1 MSESLNALKSTIL
14 SMWRKLTDSAN
25 GKNILIYLLC
35 VCTAAVFWL
44 FLSLDTEVQRDI
56 DVPIALDNVPDSVII
71 IGNIPPVVNVSVQS
85 KASQLLKFSWGKPSV
100 MKLNYHEY
108 LKRDHVLSISRQK
121 LDARLRDYFGQG
133 VRIVSFR
140 PDSVKIYHTSEPGK
154 RVAVR
159 LDADIQPK
167 LQYTMGDIT
176 LSMDSVMVYS
186 TTGIPSDFRSV
197 ATERIVKSGLTDTT
211 SFEVKIKAVPG
222 MRIIPDHIT
231 VTVPVEPLISKRRNI
246 SIEVI
251 NQPADIKTITF
262 PSTVE
267 ATYLVPMSAFNT
279 DYQIKAYLD
288 YQQIDRK
295 SSYARIK
302 LSAIPGVYRNVTLSA
317 DSVEY
322 VIEKR
327 L

>member
-1 MSESLNALKSTIL
+1 
-14 SMWRKLTDSAN
+14 
-25 GKNILIYLLC
+25 
-35 VCTAAVFWL
+35 
-44 FLSLDTEVQRDI
+44 
-56 DVPIALDNVPDSVII
+56 
-71 IGNIPPVVNVSVQS
+71 
-85 KASQLLKFSWGKPSV
+85 
-100 MKLNYHEY
+100 
-108 LKRDHVLSISRQK
+108 
-121 LDARLRDYFGQG
+121 
-133 VRIVSFR
+133 
-140 PDSVKIYHTSEPGK
+140 
-154 RVAVR
+154 
-159 LDADIQPK
+159 
-167 LQYTMGDIT
+167 
-176 LSMDSVMVYS
+176 
-186 TTGIPSDFRSV
+186 
-197 ATERIVKSGLTDTT
+197 
-211 SFEVKIKAVPG
+211 

>member
-1 MSESLNALKSTIL
+1 
-14 SMWRKLTDSAN
+14 
-25 GKNILIYLLC
+25 
-35 VCTAAVFWL
+35 
-44 FLSLDTEVQRDI
+44 
-56 DVPIALDNVPDSVII
+56 
-71 IGNIPPVVNVSVQS
+71 
-85 KASQLLKFSWGKPSV
+85 
-100 MKLNYHEY
+100 
-108 LKRDHVLSISRQK
+108 
-121 LDARLRDYFGQG
+121 
-133 VRIVSFR
+133 
-140 PDSVKIYHTSEPGK
+140 
-154 RVAVR
+154 
-159 LDADIQPK
+159 
-167 LQYTMGDIT
+167 MGDIT